1 MPKYVLDEKGIL
13 SIVDERKS
21 GLVVLSKWIGQISL
35 LILIVSITFTLFF
48 LVSFKSSDIDNNDN
62 YVYIVSK
69 VEKGLENFKM
79 LTKDGSLFLNV
90 DCLKNKIS
98 GQYIVLSDSFEQVTT
113 KSEDLFVVIREKIEG
128 FLGQKEG

>member
-21 GLVVLSKWIGQISL
+21 GLVVLSKWIGRISL
-35 LILIVSITFTLFF
+35 LILIVSITVTLFF

-62 YVYIVSK
+62 YVYIVSN
-69 VEKGLENFKM
+69 VEKGLENFKIV
-79 LTKDGSLFLNV
+79 TKDNSLFLNV
-90 DCLKNKIS
+90 DCLENKIS
-98 GQYIVLSDSFEQVTT
+98 GQYNVLSDSFEQVTT

-128 FLGQKEG
+128 FFGQKEG